1 MAMERVDTREQTW
14 TFIGLIILCIRF
26 VQGFIYWGG
35 GSRRFIYDP
44 QKLDPYAAQW
54 MANKLQSAMPGALLG
69 IGHVISWLLQHFVV
83 LYIAIILFS
92 LAELFSGL
100 ALIFGFFTRF
110 AGFVTVLLSISLML
124 IFGWE
129 GGTCV
134 DEWTMAVSNLAM
146 GLTLVLSGSSIYSI
160 DSWLMRRYPHL
171 PNQKWFICLASGPI
185 SFRTLKRASL
195 ISFVFAAFFTLA
207 TYNYYRGAIF
217 SSYHAGP
224 VSPVTHHIALS
235 DGNVSKDGRVT
246 FTAYVDAG
254 TPSMP
259 SYFVRAEL
267 INSHGDKI
275 EIWDGSQLSATS
287 AMSIK
292 NKYQYN
298 RITIGHYGLIAPVS
312 AQATIS
318 LQPTSLLQL
327 KPDQYQLQ
335 IYTIEGKRWDL
346 NMKFT

>member
-1 MAMERVDTREQTW
+1 MSIERTDNQEPTW
-14 TFIGLIILCIRF
+14 KFIGLIILCTRF

-35 GSRRFIYDP
+35 GSRRFIYAP
-44 QKLDPYAAQW
+44 QKLDPYASQW

-69 IGHVISWLLQHFVV
+69 ISHIISWLLQHFVV
-83 LYIAIILFS
+83 LYVAIILFS

-100 ALIFGFFTRF
+100 ALIFGLFTRS
-110 AGFVTVLLSISLML
+110 AGFITVLLSISLML

-160 DSWLMRRYPHL
+160 DSWLMRKYPGL
-171 PNQKWFICLASGPI
+171 LKRNWFVSLASGPI
-185 SFRTLKRASL
+185 SFRTLKMASL
-195 ISFVFAAFFTLA
+195 ICLGFTVFFTLA

-217 SSYHAGP
+217 SAYHAGP
-224 VSPVTHHIALS
+224 VSPVTHHVSLS
-235 DGNVSKDGRVT
+235 NGSVTKDGKVS
-246 FTAYVDAG
+246 FVAYIDAG

-267 INSHGDKI
+267 INSKGEKI
-275 EIWDGSQLSATS
+275 ELWDGSQLSATP
-287 AMSIK
+287 AMNIK
-292 NKYQYN
+292 NEYQYN

-312 AQATIS
+312 AKATIT
-318 LQPTSLLQL
+318 LQPTSPLQL
-327 KPDQYQLQ
+327 KSDQYQLQ

-346 NMKFT
+346 NVSF